1 MDKETND
8 LVPLAIDLNQT
19 ELTESF
25 LAMFGSTVKLI
36 LQRMFG
42 SGGMIPKGTVKG
54 TPSQV
59 SSFEKALVANRDYI
73 KSYIDNGLNSPA
85 TYRNK
90 YTLHSAVKNFERQTN
105 IKWPFK

>member
-42 SGGMIPKGTVKG
+42 SGGMIPKRN
-54 TPSQV
+54 SQGD
-59 SSFEKALVANRDYI
+59 AL
-73 KSYIDNGLNSPA
+73 SG
-85 TYRNK
+85 
-90 YTLHSAVKNFERQTN
+90 
-105 IKWPFK
+105 